1 MHCHTALRPV
11 QDALSKQIWWL
22 CLENPSEQLAKLL
35 KPVASAADVVEEPDH
50 SRVFSSH
57 RRGVVAQAADKV
69 NSGESPDVKTA
80 LFLATKGYVAAEREE
95 LANTRFSFRLDKDFI
110 SKIIPHFTI
119 FILVG
124 HGTTAAT
131 LGFIYYLLRI
141 NPSKL
146 AALWAEYDAVLGP
159 DPNRTASL
167 IAANSTVFNSLPCT
181 AAVIKVSLHMF
192 PPAATVRRG
201 QPGFDLIDLAD
212 FTKRYPTDG
221 FEVHGDMWSARH
233 FEHIFPRAAE
243 LLPKRFLPPESDPL
257 HVRKNAFRPF
267 ETGLRSCIRQ
277 ELGTM
282 KIRMIL
288 AIL

>member
-1 MHCHTALRPV
+1 MDVIWTCRPNSWQSSSNPLRPP
-11 QDALSKQIWWL
+11 LMWWRSRIIREYFL
-22 CLENPSEQLAKLL
+22 PI
-35 KPVASAADVVEEPDH
+35 VEE
-50 SRVFSSH
+50 
-57 RRGVVAQAADKV
+57 VVAQAADKV
-69 NSGESPDVKTA
+69 NSSEGPDVKTA

-146 AALWAEYDAVLGP
+146 SALWAEYDAVLGP
-159 DPNRTASL
+159 DPNRAASL
-167 IAANSTVFNSLPCT
+167 IAANPTVFNSLP
-181 AAVIKVSLHMF
+181 
-192 PPAATVRRG
+192 G
-201 QPGFDLIDLAD
+201 QPGFDLIDPAD

-257 HVRKNAFRPF
+257 HVRKKAFRPF
-267 ETGLRSCIRQ
+267 STGLRSCIRQ